1 MKAPMPYRAEQGYL
15 DQEESKDQTL
25 EPDRANANDNGS
37 STPPAPKPYQ
47 APAQEGVSEAR
58 PVTQAPTFSQMQA
71 AGEARPPM
79 PSSPMAVSTAG
90 GPMGQ
95 VAPGGFRAPES
106 APDPSAGPTAPMSTL
121 SGDWQAPTASA
132 GSSPLI
138 ATVAGGTM
146 TPEGDAANQFRG
158 YQTDQGGGF
167 GGYDTA
173 PLANDPQG
181 RTFKTYDQ
189 DFVKNANALK
199 QVPPLSQ
206 AEFQAM
212 RATDDGANL
221 VKDKIARGEPVTD
234 KELAYVRQARG
245 MELQQDT
252 ASPTFGT
259 FGTKAGGTTAA
270 DPAEQERLLAGQ
282 ADGTVP
288 KGPQAYTPPT
298 LPMDENTAGGP
309 QGQVALGSNTPP
321 ASGGVVP
328 AGPGAIITTQTG
340 GQNTGPSSPS
350 TQGQSNTNSAADI
363 LGLLT
368 KGATDPGRYGTEQVK
383 NSYNWLGGN
392 IDDEYALRERQ
403 LKEDMSRRG
412 LSDSTINAGNLKD
425 LNIGR
430 RSAKESLAYDLGDKV
445 ASTGAQDKAST
456 LDYLRGLMGYGQQGF
471 ENDMTT
477 AKFNADQENNWNDF
491 LMKMLGAGYGTAGA

>member
-1 MKAPMPYRAEQGYL
+1 MRAPAPYRAQDSYL
-15 DQEESKDQTL
+15 DQSEEQDQTL
-25 EPDRANANDNGS
+25 EPDRAVANDNGS
-37 STPPAPKPYQ
+37 STPPAPAGPQPYQ
-47 APAQEGVSEAR
+47 PPTEQAVKANAPLA
-58 PVTQAPTFSQMQA
+58 QAPTFSQMQA

-79 PSSPMAVSTAG
+79 PT
-90 GPMGQ
+90 
-95 VAPGGFRAPES
+95 ES
-106 APDPSAGPTAPMSTL
+106 APDPSAGPTAPIATL

-138 ATVAGGTM
+138 ATAAGGTM

-158 YQTDQGGGF
+158 YETDQGGKF
-167 GGYDTA
+167 GGYDSV
-173 PLANDPQG
+173 PLAGDAAG

-189 DFVKNANALK
+189 DFVTNANAMK
-199 QVPPLSQ
+199 QVAPLSE
-206 AEFQAM
+206 AEWQAM
-212 RATDDGANL
+212 TAADSGANSI
-221 VKDKIARGEPVTD
+221 KDKIANGLPVTD
-234 KELAYVRQARG
+234 KELAFVRRARG

-282 ADGTVP
+282 AAGTVP

-298 LPMDENTAGGP
+298 ATNAAPLNPPAGI
-309 QGQVALGSNTPP
+309 TPP
-321 ASGGVVP
+321 PEGGV
-328 AGPGAIITTQTG
+328 AGSPNGIITTTTG

-368 KGATDPGRYGTEQVK
+368 KGATDPGRYGTQQVK
-383 NSYNWLGGN
+383 DSYNWLGGN

-471 ENDMTT
+471 ENDMRVGE
-477 AKFNADQENNWNDF
+477 FNADQENNWQDF
-491 LMKMLGAGYGTAGA
+491 LMKMLGQGYGTAGA